1 MLRKK
6 MLRDIRK
13 NFSSFITIFI
23 MTFLGVFVFSGI
35 HAYMDGMDYSG
46 QRYYEENNLQ
56 DLWMLGENFS
66 DEDMKDILATDG
78 VKAAERALVINTD
91 LKNYKD
97 VVLETNFVES
107 KNISSM
113 HVVDGEGFDYD
124 SDGMWLDSYL
134 ADNLGIKVGDELT
147 LAYKDYEI
155 IGRVAGLVNTP
166 DHVYSIKDE
175 SAIFPTHDDY
185 GYVYLSMKSFPEDYI
200 KDELKTATAG
210 KLGMNVGDVTD
221 EIFDMAFPEYKASD
235 YYVYNYAYVTL
246 KDGADE
252 QAVKAL
258 LQNNIKSAVAV
269 TGRDASTSV
278 EAYQSEVEEGA
289 SYSGIFTFLFLFI
302 AVLSVVTTMHR
313 FVKKQRTQIG
323 TLKALGF
330 SRKRIERHY
339 LGYGFYVSVIAAIL
353 GLIGGR
359 FIIGNIFVNME
370 ASYFE
375 VPDMVVVTKPIV
387 YAVAAGVVLLVTAAT
402 YFTCHG
408 LLKESA
414 AQTLRLEVPKVKA
427 GELKPAGSLAKRFSV
442 GVRWNLRDIGRNK
455 GRTITGIVGIVGC
468 TMLIVCAF
476 GMRDTIKFFI
486 KWQFEDLYNFE
497 YKLDVESTISD
508 EAYKELTD
516 RYGDATSMTLAV
528 EAFDASGNTSTRQI
542 VVTDAGDKVRYTD
555 HKAGYFELSDDG
567 IYVSEKL
574 LSILGLKVGDNVSWS
589 VYGEEKIYTTG
600 IAGTFREPQ
609 GQKLAMTRA
618 YAESIGID
626 YKADCIYTDEDLS
639 EVKNIAG
646 VLLITGIAALKDGMM
661 SMISM
666 MDTVILLLMVVS
678 VTLAVVI
685 IYNLGILSFSEKQ
698 YQFATMKVL
707 GFRSRQI
714 RKIYVMQNLWICVVA
729 VIIGLPLGEYM
740 TALIY
745 KLAMGDNYDMLVR
758 VEPIT
763 YVVGAAGVFAVA
775 YLVNLLLGRK
785 VKTIDMVTSLKAN
798 E

>member
-6 MLRDIRK
+6 MMRDIKK
-13 NFSSFITIFI
+13 NLSSFITIFI

-46 QRYYEENNLQ
+46 KRYYENNNLQ
-56 DLWMLGENFS
+56 DLWLLGENFS
-66 DEDMKDILATDG
+66 DEDMDDIRATDG
-78 VKAAERALVINTD
+78 VKEAERALVINTD
-91 LKNYKD
+91 LKDFKD

-107 KNISSM
+107 KNISSLY
-113 HVVDGEGFDYD
+113 VVDGEGFDYD

-155 IGRVAGLVNTP
+155 TGRVIGLVNTP
-166 DHVYSIKDE
+166 DHVYLIKDE
-175 SAIFPTHDDY
+175 SALFPTHDDY
-185 GYVYLSMKSFPEDYI
+185 GYVYLSMKSFPEEYI
-200 KDELKTATAG
+200 KTELKEAVAE
-210 KLGMNVGDVTD
+210 KLGLGAADVTD
-221 EIFDMAFPEYKASD
+221 EIFDMALPDYKASD
-235 YYVYNYAYVTL
+235 YYVYNYAYVVL
-246 KDGADE
+246 EDDADE

-258 LQNNIKSAVAV
+258 LQNGIESAQAV
-269 TGRDASTSV
+269 TGRDASASV
-278 EAYQSEVEEGA
+278 STYQSEVEEGA
-289 SYSGIFTFLFLFI
+289 TYSGIFTFLFLFI

-330 SRKRIERHY
+330 GRKRIERHY
-339 LGYGFYVSVIAAIL
+339 LGYGFYVSLIASAL
-353 GLIGGR
+353 GLILGR
-359 FIIGNIFVNME
+359 FIIGNIFVKLE

-387 YAVAAGVVLLVTAAT
+387 YVVAVGVVILVTAAT

-427 GELKPAGSLAKRFSV
+427 GELKPAGSFAKRFSV

-468 TMLIVCAF
+468 TILIVCAF
-476 GMRDTIKFFI
+476 GMRDTIQFFI

-516 RYGDATSMTLAV
+516 KYGDATSMTLAV
-528 EAFDASGNTSTRQI
+528 EAFDVSGNTSTRQI
-542 VVTDAGDKVRYTD
+542 VVTDAGNKVRYTD
-555 HKAGYFELSDDG
+555 HKARDFELSDDG

-574 LSILGLKVGDNVSWS
+574 LSVLGLKIGDNVSWS
-589 VYGEEKIYTTG
+589 VYGDDKTYTTK

-609 GQKLAMTRA
+609 GQKFAMTRA
-618 YAESIGID
+618 YAESLGIE
-626 YKADCIYTDEDLS
+626 YKADCLYTDEDLS
-639 EVKNIAG
+639 ETKNIAG
-646 VLLITGIAALKDGMM
+646 VSLITGIAALKDGMM
-661 SMISM
+661 SMINM
-666 MDTVILLLMVVS
+666 MNTVILLLMVVS
-678 VTLAVVI
+678 IILAIVI

-707 GFRSRQI
+707 GFRSKQI
-714 RKIYVMQNLWICVVA
+714 RKIYVMQNIWICVVA
-729 VIIGLPLGEYM
+729 IIIGLPLGEYM
-740 TALIY
+740 TVLIY
-745 KLAMGDNYDMLVR
+745 GLAMGDNYDMLVR
-758 VEPIT
+758 IAPIT
-763 YVVGAAGVFAVA
+763 YVVGAVGVFAVA
-775 YLVNLLLGRK
+775 YLVNLWLGRK

>member
-6 MLRDIRK
+6 MMRDIRK
-13 NFSSFITIFI
+13 NLSSFITIFL

-46 QRYYEENNLQ
+46 QRYYENNNLQ

-66 DEDMKDILATDG
+66 DEDMEDILATDG
-78 VKAAERALVINTD
+78 VKDAERALVINTD
-91 LKNYKD
+91 LKNYKN
-97 VVLETNFVES
+97 VVLETNFIES
-107 KNISSM
+107 NNVSSM
-113 HVVDGEGFDYD
+113 YVVDGEGFDYD

-134 ADNLGIKVGDELT
+134 AKNLGIKVGDELT
-147 LAYKDYEI
+147 LSYKDYEI
-155 IGRVAGLVNTP
+155 TGRVAGLVTTP
-166 DHVYSIKDE
+166 DHVYAIKDE

-185 GYVYLSMKSFPEDYI
+185 GYVYLSMKSFPI
-200 KDELKTATAG
+200 
-210 KLGMNVGDVTD
+210 N
-221 EIFDMAFPEYKASD
+221 

-258 LQNNIKSAVAV
+258 LQNNIESAVAV
-269 TGRDASTSV
+269 TGRDASASV
-278 EAYQSEVEEGA
+278 QAYQSEIDEGA
-289 SYSGIFTFLFLFI
+289 TYSGIFTFLFLFI
-302 AVLSVVTTMHR
+302 AILSVVTTMHR

-330 SRKRIERHY
+330 NRKRIERHY
-339 LGYGFYVSVIAAIL
+339 IGYGFYVSMLAAVL

-359 FIIGNIFVNME
+359 LIIGNIFVKMQS
-370 ASYFE
+370 SYFE
-375 VPDMVVVTKPIV
+375 VPDMVSVTKPVV
-387 YAVAAGVVLLVTAAT
+387 YVAALGVVFLITAAT
-402 YFTCHG
+402 YLTCHG
-408 LLKESA
+408 LLKETA
-414 AQTLRLEVPKVKA
+414 AETLRLEVPKVKA
-427 GELKPAGSLAKRFSV
+427 GELKPAGSFAKRFSV

-476 GMRDTIKFFI
+476 GMRDTIQFFI

-497 YKLDVESTISD
+497 YKLDLESTISD
-508 EAYKELTD
+508 EAYKSLTD
-516 RYGDATSMTLAV
+516 KYGDATSMTLAV
-528 EAFDASGNTSTRQI
+528 EAFDVDGNTSTRQI
-542 VVTDAGDKVRYTD
+542 VVADAGDKVRYTD

-646 VLLITGIAALKDGMM
+646 VSLITGIAALKDGMM

-678 VTLAVVI
+678 VVLAVVI

-714 RKIYVMQNLWICVVA
+714 RKIYVMQNLWVCVVA

-763 YVVGAAGVFAVA
+763 YVVGAVGVFAVA

>member
-6 MLRDIRK
+6 MMRDIRK
-13 NFSSFITIFI
+13 NLSSFITIFI

-46 QRYYEENNLQ
+46 QKYYRENNLQ

-66 DEDMKDILATDG
+66 DEDMDDILATDG
-78 VKAAERALVINTD
+78 VKDAERALVINTD
-91 LKNYKD
+91 LKDYKD

-113 HVVDGEGFDYD
+113 YVIDGKNFDYD
-124 SDGMWLDSYL
+124 SEGMWLDSYL

-147 LAYKDYEI
+147 LTYKEYEI
-155 IGRVAGLVNTP
+155 TGKVIGLVNTP

-175 SAIFPTHDDY
+175 SALFPTHDDY
-185 GYVYLSMKSFPEDYI
+185 GYVYLSMKSFPEGYI
-200 KDELKTATAG
+200 KDELREIIAV
-210 KLGMNVGDVTD
+210 KLGINEVDVTD
-221 EIFDMAFPEYKASD
+221 EIFDMALPDYKASD
-235 YYVYNYAYVTL
+235 YYVYNYAYVVL
-246 KDGADE
+246 EDSADE

-258 LQNNIKSAVAV
+258 LQNGIESVQAV
-269 TGRDASTSV
+269 TGRDASASV
-278 EAYQSEVEEGA
+278 SAYQSEVEEGA

-339 LGYGFYVSVIAAIL
+339 LGYGFYVSVIASAL
-353 GLIGGR
+353 GLICGR
-359 FIIGNIFVNME
+359 LIIGNIFVNLE

-375 VPDMVVVTKPIV
+375 VPNMVVVTKPIV
-387 YAVAAGVVLLVTAAT
+387 YIVAVGVVLLVTVAT
-402 YFTCHG
+402 YLTCHG

-414 AQTLRLEVPKVKA
+414 AQTLRLEVPKVKS
-427 GELKPAGSLAKRFSV
+427 GELKPAGSFAKRFSV

-455 GRTITGIVGIVGC
+455 GRTITGLVGIIGC

-476 GMRDTIKFFI
+476 GMRDTIQFFI

-508 EAYKELTD
+508 EDYKTLTD
-516 RYGDATSMTLAV
+516 KYGDATSMTLAV
-528 EAFDASGNTSTRQI
+528 EAFDATGNTSTRQI
-542 VVTDAGDKVRYTD
+542 LIADAGDMVRYTD
-555 HKAGYFELSDDG
+555 HKANNFTLSDDG

-574 LSILGLKVGDNVSWS
+574 LSILGLRVGDNVSWS
-589 VYGEEKIYTTG
+589 VYGEDKTYTTK
-600 IAGTFREPQ
+600 IVGTFREPQ
-609 GQKLAMTRA
+609 GQKLAMTRV
-618 YAESIGID
+618 YAESIGIK
-626 YKADCIYTDEDLS
+626 YKADCLYTNADLS
-639 EVKNIAG
+639 KVKNIAG
-646 VLLITGIAALKDGMM
+646 VSLITGIAALKDGMM
-661 SMISM
+661 SMINM
-666 MDTVILLLMVVS
+666 MNTVILLLIVVS
-678 VTLAVVI
+678 VILAVVI

-714 RKIYVMQNLWICVVA
+714 RKIYVMQNIWICIA
-729 VIIGLPLGEYM
+729 AIIIGLPLGEYM

-745 KLAMGDNYDMLVR
+745 KLAMGDNYDMLVY
-758 VEPIT
+758 VAPVT
-763 YVVGAAGVFAVA
+763 YVFGAVGIFVVA
-775 YLVNLLLGRK
+775 YVVNLMLGQK
-785 VKTIDMVTSLKAN
+785 VKTIDMVSSLKAN

>member
-1 MLRKK
+1 M
-6 MLRDIRK
+6 
-13 NFSSFITIFI
+13 
-23 MTFLGVFVFSGI
+23 
-35 HAYMDGMDYSG
+35 
-46 QRYYEENNLQ
+46 
-56 DLWMLGENFS
+56 
-66 DEDMKDILATDG
+66 
-78 VKAAERALVINTD
+78 
-91 LKNYKD
+91 
-97 VVLETNFVES
+97 
-107 KNISSM
+107 
-113 HVVDGEGFDYD
+113 
-124 SDGMWLDSYL
+124 
-134 ADNLGIKVGDELT
+134 
-147 LAYKDYEI
+147 
-155 IGRVAGLVNTP
+155 
-166 DHVYSIKDE
+166 
-175 SAIFPTHDDY
+175 
-185 GYVYLSMKSFPEDYI
+185 
-200 KDELKTATAG
+200 
-210 KLGMNVGDVTD
+210 
-221 EIFDMAFPEYKASD
+221 
-235 YYVYNYAYVTL
+235 
-246 KDGADE
+246 
-252 QAVKAL
+252 
-258 LQNNIKSAVAV
+258 
-269 TGRDASTSV
+269 
-278 EAYQSEVEEGA
+278 
-289 SYSGIFTFLFLFI
+289 
-302 AVLSVVTTMHR
+302 
-313 FVKKQRTQIG
+313 
-323 TLKALGF
+323 
-330 SRKRIERHY
+330 
-339 LGYGFYVSVIAAIL
+339 SVIAAIL

-408 LLKESA
+408 LLKESV

-427 GELKPAGSLAKRFSV
+427 GELKPAGSFAKRFSV

-542 VVTDAGDKVRYTD
+542 VVSDAGDKVRYTD
-555 HKAGYFELSDDG
+555 HKARDFELSDDG

-589 VYGEEKIYTTG
+589 VYGEEKTYTTR

-618 YAESIGID
+618 YAQSIGIE
-626 YKADCIYTDEDLS
+626 YKADCIYTDQDLS

-646 VLLITGIAALKDGMM
+646 VSLITGIAALKDGMM

-678 VTLAVVI
+678 VILAVVI

-714 RKIYVMQNLWICVVA
+714 RRIYVMQNLWVCVVA

-763 YVVGAAGVFAVA
+763 YVVGAVGVFAVA

>member
-6 MLRDIRK
+6 MMRDIKK
-13 NFSSFITIFI
+13 NLSSFITIFI

-46 QRYYEENNLQ
+46 KRYYENNNLQ
-56 DLWMLGENFS
+56 DLWLLGENFS
-66 DEDMKDILATDG
+66 DEDMDNIRATDG
-78 VKAAERALVINTD
+78 VKEAERALVINTD
-91 LKNYKD
+91 LKDFKD

-113 HVVDGEGFDYD
+113 YVVDGEGFDYD

-155 IGRVAGLVNTP
+155 TGKVIGLVNTP

-175 SAIFPTHDDY
+175 SALFPTHDDY
-185 GYVYLSMKSFPEDYI
+185 GYVYLSMKSFPEEYI
-200 KDELKTATAG
+200 KTELKEAVAE
-210 KLGMNVGDVTD
+210 KLGLGAADVTD
-221 EIFDMAFPEYKASD
+221 EIFDMALPDYKASD
-235 YYVYNYAYVTL
+235 YYVYNYAYVVL
-246 KDGADE
+246 EDDADE

-258 LQNNIKSAVAV
+258 LQNGIESAQAV
-269 TGRDASTSV
+269 TGRDASASV
-278 EAYQSEVEEGA
+278 STYQSEVEEGA
-289 SYSGIFTFLFLFI
+289 TYSGIFTFLFLFI

-330 SRKRIERHY
+330 GRKRIERHY
-339 LGYGFYVSVIAAIL
+339 LGYGFYVSLIASAL
-353 GLIGGR
+353 GLILGR
-359 FIIGNIFVNME
+359 FIIGNIFVKLE

-375 VPDMVVVTKPIV
+375 VPNMVVVTKPIV
-387 YAVAAGVVLLVTAAT
+387 YVVAVGVVILVTAAT

-427 GELKPAGSLAKRFSV
+427 GELKPAGSFAKRFSV

-455 GRTITGIVGIVGC
+455 GRTITGLVGIVGC

-476 GMRDTIKFFI
+476 GMRDTIQFFI

-516 RYGDATSMTLAV
+516 KYGDATSMTLAV
-528 EAFDASGNTSTRQI
+528 EAFDVSGNTSTRQI

-555 HKAGYFELSDDG
+555 HKARDFELSDDG

-574 LSILGLKVGDNVSWS
+574 LSVLGLKIGDNVSWS
-589 VYGEEKIYTTG
+589 VYGDDKTYTTK

-609 GQKLAMTRA
+609 GQKFAMTRA
-618 YAESIGID
+618 YAASLGIE
-626 YKADCIYTDEDLS
+626 YKADCLYTDEDLS
-639 EVKNIAG
+639 ETKNIAG
-646 VLLITGIAALKDGMM
+646 VSLITGIAALKDGMM
-661 SMISM
+661 SMINM
-666 MDTVILLLMVVS
+666 MNTVILLLMVVS
-678 VTLAVVI
+678 IILAIVI

-707 GFRSRQI
+707 GFRSKQI
-714 RKIYVMQNLWICVVA
+714 RKIYVMQNIWICVVA
-729 VIIGLPLGEYM
+729 IIIGLPLGEYM
-740 TALIY
+740 TVLIY
-745 KLAMGDNYDMLVR
+745 GLAMGDNYDMLVR
-758 VEPIT
+758 VAPIT
-763 YVVGAAGVFAVA
+763 YVVGAVGVFAVA
-775 YLVNLLLGRK
+775 YLVNLWLGRK

>member
-6 MLRDIRK
+6 MMRDIRK
-13 NFSSFITIFI
+13 NLSSFITIFL
-23 MTFLGVFVFSGI
+23 MTFLGVLVFSGV
-35 HAYMDGMDYSG
+35 HGYMDGMDYSG
-46 QRYYEENNLQ
+46 QRYYENNNLQ

-66 DEDMKDILATDG
+66 DEDMEDILATDG
-78 VKAAERALVINTD
+78 VREAERALVINTD
-91 LKNYKD
+91 LKKYKD
-97 VVLETNFVES
+97 VVLETNFIES
-107 KNISSM
+107 NDISRM
-113 HVVDGEGFDYD
+113 YVVDGEGFDAD

-134 ADNLGIKVGDELT
+134 AENLGIKVGDELT

-155 IGRVAGLVNTP
+155 TGKVVGLVNTP

-175 SAIFPTHDDY
+175 SALFPTHNDY
-185 GYVYLSMKSFPEDYI
+185 GFVYLSMKAFPEAYI
-200 KDELKTATAG
+200 KDELKEVIAA
-210 KLGMNVGDVTD
+210 KLGISASDVTD
-221 EIFDMAFPEYKASD
+221 EVFGSAFPDYKASD

-246 KDGADE
+246 KDDADE

-258 LQNNIKSAVAV
+258 LQSGIESSQAV
-269 TGRDASTSV
+269 TGRDASASV
-278 EAYQSEVEEGA
+278 QAYQSEVEEGA

-302 AVLSVVTTMHR
+302 AILSVVTTMYR

-339 LGYGFYVSVIAAIL
+339 LGYGFYVSVAAAIL

-375 VPDMVVVTKPIV
+375 VPNMVVVTKPVV
-387 YAVAAGVVLLVTAAT
+387 YVVAAGVVLLVTLAT

-427 GELKPAGSLAKRFSV
+427 GELKPAGSFAKKFSV

-476 GMRDTIKFFI
+476 GMRDTIEFFI

-497 YKLDVESTISD
+497 YKLDLESTISD
-508 EAYKELTD
+508 EQYKALTD
-516 RYGDATSMTLAV
+516 KYGDATSMTLAV
-528 EAFDASGNTSTRQI
+528 EAFDADGNTSTRQI
-542 VVTDAGDKVRYTD
+542 VVSDAGELVRYTD
-555 HKAGYFELSDDG
+555 HKANITGLSDDG
-567 IYVSEKL
+567 IYASEKL
-574 LSILGLKVGDNVSWS
+574 LSILGLNVGDDISWS
-589 VYGEEKIYTTG
+589 VYGEDKMYTTK

-609 GQKLAMTRA
+609 GQKLAMTRT
-618 YAESIGID
+618 YAESIGIE
-626 YKADCIYTDEDLS
+626 YRADCLYTNENLGN
-639 EVKNIAG
+639 VKNIAG
-646 VLLITGIAALKDGMM
+646 VSLITGIAALKDNMMGMM
-661 SMISM
+661 GM
-666 MDTVILLLMVVS
+666 MNTVILVLIVVS
-678 VTLAVVI
+678 VILAIVI

-714 RKIYVMQNLWICVVA
+714 RKIYIMQNIWICVA
-729 VIIGLPLGEYM
+729 AIIIGLPLGQYM
-740 TALIY
+740 TVLIY

-758 VEPIT
+758 VAPIT
-763 YVVGAAGVFAVA
+763 YVIGAVGIFIVA
-775 YLVNLLLGRK
+775 YAVNFMLGRK
-785 VKTIDMVTSLKAN
+785 VKSIDMVTSLKAN

>member
-6 MLRDIRK
+6 MIRDIWK

-66 DEDMKDILATDG
+66 DEDMEDILATDG
-78 VKAAERALVINTD
+78 VKDAERALVINTD

-155 IGRVAGLVNTP
+155 TGRVAGLVNTP

-185 GYVYLSMKSFPEDYI
+185 GYVYLSMRSFPEDYI
-200 KDELKTATAG
+200 KDELKAAAAE
-210 KLGMNVGDVTD
+210 KLGMNAGDVTD
-221 EIFDMAFPEYKASD
+221 EIFDMAFPDYRAGD

-246 KDGADE
+246 KDDADE

-258 LQNNIKSAVAV
+258 LQNNIESAVAV
-269 TGRDASTSV
+269 TGRDASASV

-408 LLKESA
+408 LLKESV

-427 GELKPAGSLAKRFSV
+427 GELKPAGSFAKEIFSGCALESARYRKKQGKNDNRYCGNRGLYDAYSLRFWHE
-442 GVRWNLRDIGRNK
+442 GHN
-455 GRTITGIVGIVGC
+455 
-468 TMLIVCAF
+468 
-476 GMRDTIKFFI
+476 
-486 KWQFEDLYNFE
+486 
-497 YKLDVESTISD
+497 
-508 EAYKELTD
+508 
-516 RYGDATSMTLAV
+516 
-528 EAFDASGNTSTRQI
+528 
-542 VVTDAGDKVRYTD
+542 
-555 HKAGYFELSDDG
+555 
-567 IYVSEKL
+567 
-574 LSILGLKVGDNVSWS
+574 
-589 VYGEEKIYTTG
+589 
-600 IAGTFREPQ
+600 
-609 GQKLAMTRA
+609 
-618 YAESIGID
+618 
-626 YKADCIYTDEDLS
+626 
-639 EVKNIAG
+639 
-646 VLLITGIAALKDGMM
+646 
-661 SMISM
+661 
-666 MDTVILLLMVVS
+666 
-678 VTLAVVI
+678 
-685 IYNLGILSFSEKQ
+685 
-698 YQFATMKVL
+698 
-707 GFRSRQI
+707 
-714 RKIYVMQNLWICVVA
+714 
-729 VIIGLPLGEYM
+729 
-740 TALIY
+740 
-745 KLAMGDNYDMLVR
+745 
-758 VEPIT
+758 
-763 YVVGAAGVFAVA
+763 
-775 YLVNLLLGRK
+775 
-785 VKTIDMVTSLKAN
+785 
-798 E
+798 